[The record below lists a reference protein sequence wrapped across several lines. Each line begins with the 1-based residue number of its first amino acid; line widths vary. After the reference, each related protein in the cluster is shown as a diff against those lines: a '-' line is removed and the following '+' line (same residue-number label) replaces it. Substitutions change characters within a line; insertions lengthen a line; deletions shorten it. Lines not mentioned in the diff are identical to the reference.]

1 MGFLYHDDE
10 VFTTAFTGYQ
20 HEPLTDREETNRII
34 VQIELLGMRIR
45 AMVDTG
51 GVYLLCSPELASLLD
66 FDRQPSL
73 EEMVMRVP
81 RLGRVRGTL
90 YRVPVTVLPE
100 AGAVRPFEVTA
111 FVPSGPGPMDG
122 EPWAILG
129 YHCCLEWLRFAV
141 DPFEDRF
148 YFGAPE
154 VWMAEG

>member
-1 MGFLYHDDE
+1 MSLLYPGGN
-10 VFTTAFTGYQ
+10 VFTTAVTQYR
-20 HEPLTDREETNRII
+20 HEPLTDREATNRII
-34 VQIELLGMRIR
+34 VQIELLGLRTR

-51 GVYLLCSPELASLLD
+51 GVYLLCSHELASLLD
-66 FDRQPSL
+66 FERRPSL
-73 EEMVMRVP
+73 EETVMQVP

-100 AGAVRPFEVTA
+100 SGVVPPFEVTT
-111 FVPSGPGPMDG
+111 FVPSDPAPMER

-141 DPFEDRF
+141 DPAEGRF

-154 VWMAEG
+154 VWMVDG